1 MLEFLESS
9 WSVSLGLQE
18 DKMKFLCLE
27 FLDSP

>member
-9 WSVSLGLQE
+9 WSVSLGSHE